1 MKNTDIEIEE
11 NIEKIADKTKRDF
24 MKKFGSYAASVPL
37 AGFVLMTPETSE
49 AQGWSCMPTPCK
61 NVKNTGHKIRKN
73 IQEKVHNVRDR
84 IGRHQ
89 D

>member
-1 MKNTDIEIEE
+1 MQEIEK

-37 AGFVLMTPETSE
+37 ASFVLLTPETSE
-49 AQGWSCMPTPCK
+49 AHCWSCCEQ
-61 NVKNTGHKIRKN
+61 VRDRIHDRRDRIHD
-73 IQEKVHNVRDR
+73 KVHDVRDRIRDR